1 MAIDWP
7 AVHAEALEVFVRYL
21 QIPSVNPP
29 GNEAPAA
36 RYLGALI
43 EREGIAVEYIETAPN
58 RECVVA
64 RLHGDGSKRPLMLC
78 NHLDVVPVEEAFW
91 TVPAFD
97 GAIRDGFVYG
107 RGAVDMKGT
116 GVTQLIAFLLL
127 ARERAVL
134 KRDIVF
140 CGVPDE
146 EAGGRFG
153 MKWLCEHRPDIV
165 DVEYELNEG
174 AMGAPQIFG
183 KEVKLFPVATTE
195 KTAGWMRL
203 RARGKAG
210 HGSRPH
216 RDNAALHLVRALAK
230 LAEWQRPITITPPAR
245 EYLNRLIAAKVLPAD
260 TTDESLPALLENYPA
275 VLAMFTNTLNIT
287 MLQAGTK
294 VNVIPAVAEAAI
306 DCRLLPGMDQE
317 AWRQEIIR
325 VIDDPRVE
333 VVLDRDSTAPAP
345 ETPWDT
351 ELYQTIRDVI
361 TEAMEDAVVLP
372 TMTVG
377 GTDNK
382 FLRELGIPAYG
393 FAPMLLSPEEAQ
405 GFHGNDERLAIDNL
419 NMGCELTYE
428 IVRRFC
434 C

>member
-7 AVHAEALEVFVRYL
+7 AVHAEALDIFVRYL

-36 RYLGALI
+36 RFLGAII
-43 EREGIAVEYIETAPN
+43 EREGIGVEYIETAPN

-64 RLHGDGSKRPLMLC
+64 RLAGDGSKRPLMLC

-91 TVPAFD
+91 TVPAFA
-97 GAIRDGFVYG
+97 GLVKDGFVYG

-116 GVTQLIAFLLL
+116 GVMQLITFLLL
-127 ARERAVL
+127 KRQGVRLARDV
-134 KRDIVF
+134 VF

-146 EAGGRFG
+146 EAGGLFG
-153 MKWLCEHRPDIV
+153 MKWLCDHRPDVV

-174 AMGAPQIFG
+174 AMGTPTLFG
-183 KEVKLFPVATTE
+183 KEVKVFPIATTE
-195 KTAGWMRL
+195 KSAGWLKL

-230 LAEWQRPITITPPAR
+230 LAEWERPITVTPPAR
-245 EYLNRLIAAKVLPAD
+245 EYLNRLIAAKVLPED
-260 TTDESLPALLENYPA
+260 TTDDQLPALLEHHPA
-275 VLAMFTNTLNIT
+275 ILAMFTNTLNIT

-294 VNVIPAVAEAAI
+294 VNVIPAVAEASI
-306 DCRLLPGMDQE
+306 DCRLLPGMDAE
-317 AWRQEIIR
+317 TWRREVER

-333 VVLDRDSTAPAP
+333 VTLGRESTPAAP
-345 ETPWDT
+345 ETPWNT
-351 ELYQTIRDVI
+351 ELYQTIRTVL
-361 TEAMEDAVVLP
+361 TEAIEDAIVLP

-382 FLRELGIPAYG
+382 FLRERGIPAYG
-393 FAPMLLSPEEAQ
+393 FSPMLLSPEEAQ
-405 GFHGNDERLAIDNL
+405 GFHGNDEKLAIDNL
-419 NMGCELTYE
+419 NMGCELFYE

-434 C
+434 S

>member
-1 MAIDWP
+1 
-7 AVHAEALEVFVRYL
+7 
-21 QIPSVNPP
+21 
-29 GNEAPAA
+29 
-36 RYLGALI
+36 
-43 EREGIAVEYIETAPN
+43 
-58 RECVVA
+58 
-64 RLHGDGSKRPLMLC
+64 
-78 NHLDVVPVEEAFW
+78 
-91 TVPAFD
+91 
-97 GAIRDGFVYG
+97 
-107 RGAVDMKGT
+107 
-116 GVTQLIAFLLL
+116 
-127 ARERAVL
+127 
-134 KRDIVF
+134 
-140 CGVPDE
+140 
-146 EAGGRFG
+146 
-153 MKWLCEHRPDIV
+153 
-165 DVEYELNEG
+165 
-174 AMGAPQIFG
+174 
-183 KEVKLFPVATTE
+183 
-195 KTAGWMRL
+195 
-203 RARGKAG
+203 
-210 HGSRPH
+210 
-216 RDNAALHLVRALAK
+216 
-230 LAEWQRPITITPPAR
+230 
-245 EYLNRLIAAKVLPAD
+245 
-260 TTDESLPALLENYPA
+260 
-275 VLAMFTNTLNIT
+275 
-287 MLQAGTK
+287 
-294 VNVIPAVAEAAI
+294 
-306 DCRLLPGMDQE
+306 MDQE

>member
-1 MAIDWP
+1 MAIDWL

-21 QIPSVNPP
+21 QIRSVNPP

-127 ARERAVL
+127 ARERAAL

-325 VIDDPRVE
+325 VIDDPRVD
-333 VVLDRDSTAPAP
+333 VVLDRDST
-345 ETPWDT
+345 
-351 ELYQTIRDVI
+351 
-361 TEAMEDAVVLP
+361 
-372 TMTVG
+372 
-377 GTDNK
+377 
-382 FLRELGIPAYG
+382 
-393 FAPMLLSPEEAQ
+393 
-405 GFHGNDERLAIDNL
+405 
-419 NMGCELTYE
+419 
-428 IVRRFC
+428 
-434 C
+434 